1 MSVMSQAKE
10 IAIRLK
16 QADSPEEQEAIISD
30 LPTQRVVVIGSDLRR
45 LEAFLPDHSSIG
57 LIWEENGR
65 LHLMTNDEHNAVTA
79 ELHGEFLSSDPTG
92 KE

>member
-1 MSVMSQAKE
+1 MSNMSHAKE
-10 IAIRLK
+10 IALRLK
-16 QADSPEEQEAIISD
+16 QANSPEEQDAIVSE

-57 LIWEENGR
+57 LIWDRSGH

-79 ELHGEFLSSDPTG
+79 ELHGQFLSSDPTG